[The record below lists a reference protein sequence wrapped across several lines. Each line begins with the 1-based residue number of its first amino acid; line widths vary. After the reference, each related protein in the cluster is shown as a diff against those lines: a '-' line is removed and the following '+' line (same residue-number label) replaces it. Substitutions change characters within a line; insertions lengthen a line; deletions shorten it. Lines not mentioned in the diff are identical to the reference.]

1 MRVTFVLPMLL
12 RAPMGGFRVV
22 YTYANQLSRR
32 GHVVTVVHANRA
44 TLASV
49 RRRPTLAGQIRG
61 FGAVAR
67 DCLLTPTVRWERVEP
82 AVRLMHRS
90 ALADTDV
97 PDGDVVVATSWQTAE
112 PVQRLHSR
120 KGHKFYLIQHHE
132 TWAGPSDA
140 VDATWR
146 FPLRKVVIARW
157 LYDLGLDL
165 GVDPGMMRL
174 VPNGIDHSTFRV
186 VAPVGNRPK
195 RVAMLY
201 SEWAWKGA
209 DDGIRALE
217 LARAHEPGLQ
227 AVLFGISH
235 RPTSLPGWIDYRRDP
250 TQDELVKDVYNGSAI
265 YLCPSLTEG
274 WHLPPA
280 EAMACGCAVV
290 STAIPGVRDYAV
302 DGRTALLAPAADPEA
317 LGARLVR
324 LLGDERLRLRLAAE
338 GNRMVKRFTW
348 DAATDA
354 LENWME
360 ETIRRREDNSE
371 PGQRL
376 RPQP

>member
-1 MRVTFVLPMLL
+1 VRVTFVLPMLL
-12 RAPMGGFRVV
+12 TAPTGGFRVV

-32 GHVVTVVHANRA
+32 GHAVTIVHANRP
-44 TLASV
+44 TLASI
-49 RRRPTLAGQIRG
+49 RRRPTLAAQVRG
-61 FGAVAR
+61 LGAVAR
-67 DCLLTPTVRWERVEP
+67 DHLQSPSVRWERIEP
-82 AVRLMHRS
+82 AVRLLHRS
-90 ALADTDV
+90 AVADIDV
-97 PDGDVVVATSWQTAE
+97 PDGDVVVATAWQTAE
-112 PVQRLHSR
+112 PVLRLDHR
-120 KGHKFYLIQHHE
+120 KGRKFYLIQHHE
-132 TWAGPSDA
+132 TWAGPAEA
-140 VDATWR
+140 VNETWR

-165 GVDPGMMRL
+165 GIDPDMMRL

-186 VAPVGNRPK
+186 VAPVEDRPK

-217 LARAHEPGLQ
+217 LARVKEPGLR
-227 AVLFGISH
+227 AVLFGAPR
-235 RPTSLPGWIDYRRDP
+235 RPASLPGWIDYRRDP
-250 TQDELVKDVYNGSAI
+250 AQDELVNDVYNDSAL
-265 YLCPSLTEG
+265 YLCPSLAEG

-290 STAIPGVRDYAV
+290 STAIPGVRDYAI
-302 DGRTALLAPAADPEA
+302 DGRTALLAPPANPEA

-338 GNRMVKRFTW
+338 GNLMIRRFTW

-354 LENWME
+354 LEDWMK
-360 ETIRRREDNSE
+360 ETI
-371 PGQRL
+371 
-376 RPQP
+376 